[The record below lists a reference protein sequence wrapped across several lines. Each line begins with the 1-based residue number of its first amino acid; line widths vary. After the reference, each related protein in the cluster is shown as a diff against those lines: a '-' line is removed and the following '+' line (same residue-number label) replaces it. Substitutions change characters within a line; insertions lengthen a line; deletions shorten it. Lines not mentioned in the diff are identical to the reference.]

1 MSETKRGAGV
11 ALVTGASSGMGK
23 EYARQ
28 LAARGYELL
37 LVSNQAEAL
46 EQVADEL
53 AGESRERA
61 PHGERASHD
70 QVAPHDQVALHDQK
84 APRPRT
90 LCVDLAQHGAA
101 EKVMAWCDAMH
112 KTPDILINDAGMFFM
127 EYLSP
132 HNLPKARSMIAL
144 HVETVTDLC
153 VFAAD
158 RMKNCG
164 LKPVDGVDRAN
175 EPTCKNSVTKG
186 RHPLQNYILNV
197 SSMTAEIPAP
207 GIAIYS
213 ATKAYLKSFGRSL
226 SYELRPFGIGVTTV
240 CPSAVDTNLY
250 PLKPSQRE
258 LLKRLGIIR
267 TPQWLVRKSLKA
279 MFRGRRVLSPGFTN
293 VLVPLLVK
301 LMPSRLIDKL
311 GMKWIYRS

>member
-23 EYARQ
+23 EFARQ

-53 AGESRERA
+53 AGESRELA
-61 PHGERASHD
+61 AHD
-70 QVAPHDQVALHDQK
+70 QVT
-84 APRPRT
+84 PRPRT

-101 EKVMAWCDAMH
+101 EKVMAWCDALH
-112 KTPDILINDAGMFFM
+112 KTPDVLVNDAGMFFM

-153 VFAAD
+153 VLAGD
-158 RMKNCG
+158 KMKTRETPGSSEG

-250 PLKPSQRE
+250 PLKPSQRK

-293 VLVPLLVK
+293 VLVPALIK
-301 LMPSRLIDKL
+301 LMPPRLIDKL
-311 GMKWIYRS
+311 GMKWIYRG